1 MANNN
6 GSSYADLNPGVNYG
20 EYEPNFS
27 GDGNMSTAHNF
38 ASYNTTQELKPRNNS
53 NNKSYYCN
61 GNTGLAAKTSRVKPT
76 NVMEEFFSEANI
88 QRIQE
93 KIRREIYER
102 SGRKYKMDVD
112 QDREKLQVAMEDTYS
127 NYSKNLP
134 NHIRSQTKTL
144 NRKLVDNLVPNML
157 TAIKQYY
164 GYMKD
169 ISTPIEPMARPMNVN
184 NAGRQTLPSV
194 TTIWEDRGY
203 NDHPEFDGF

>member
-6 GSSYADLNPGVNYG
+6 GSSYADLNPSANYG

-27 GDGNMSTAHNF
+27 GNGNGSSSHNF
-38 ASYNTTQELKPRNNS
+38 TSYNTTQERKNSTNN
-53 NNKSYYCN
+53 NYYCE
-61 GNTGLAAKTSRVKPT
+61 GNAGLAEKTSRVKST
-76 NVMEEFFSEANI
+76 SVMKEFFGEKNI

-102 SGRKYKMDVD
+102 SGRQYKMDVD
-112 QDREKLQVAMEDTYS
+112 QDREKLQVAMEDIYS

-134 NHIRSQTKTL
+134 NHIRSQTKKL
-144 NRKLVDNLVPNML
+144 NEKLVDSLVPNML

-203 NDHPEFDGF
+203 NDRPEFDGF